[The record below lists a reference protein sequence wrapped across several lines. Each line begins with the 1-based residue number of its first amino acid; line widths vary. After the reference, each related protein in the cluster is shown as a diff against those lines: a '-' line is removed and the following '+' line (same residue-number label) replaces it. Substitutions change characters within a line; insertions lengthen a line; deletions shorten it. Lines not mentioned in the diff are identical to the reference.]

1 MKTVVLNY
9 GSGNIKSLSNALNY
23 IEFDHVVSND
33 IQTIK
38 ESGKLIIQGAGSFA
52 NAIKSILSLSLRDVL
67 LDLSIHKQI
76 PVLGIC
82 LGMQIFAKSG
92 SEGGWTDGLWF
103 LNGDVTVMNP
113 PNFNL
118 KIPYYGWSSLTNI
131 NYNSRLMRG
140 ISETDSFYFVHS
152 YKYEGESVSA
162 RYLYDGNVTASV
174 EKDNLFGVQFHPEK
188 SRHSGLQVLKNF
200 RDIQ

>member
-33 IQTIK
+33 VQTIK
-38 ESGKLIIQGAGSFA
+38 ESAKLIIPGAGSFA

-67 LDLSIHKQI
+67 LDVSIHKKI

-92 SEGGWTDGLWF
+92 SEGGWTDGLGF
-103 LNGDVTVMNP
+103 LNGAVTIMNP
-113 PNFNL
+113 PSDNL
-118 KIPYYGWSSLTNI
+118 RIPYYGWSGLTNI

-140 ISETDSFYFVHS
+140 ISDTDSFYFVHS

-188 SRHSGLQVLKNF
+188 SRRSGLQVLKNF